1 MRSIFFLSI
10 AMLTLLGCQ
19 QETPKDV
26 KLELPKKPNI
36 LWLVAEDLSPY
47 IPSFG
52 DSTIQTPNLS
62 RLAAEGV
69 CYDNFYS
76 PSPVCAPSRAAISMG
91 MYPTKIAANH
101 MRTGP
106 WFSPDVSQALMDRMK
121 PYWPEGIPLY
131 DAMPPAGSRMMSE
144 YLRMEGY
151 YCTNNAK
158 EDYQFR
164 RTLTSWDESSNKAH
178 WRNRKDGQP
187 FFAIFNFGVTHESQ
201 IWSKAEDSLWI
212 DEHLDIPV
220 PPYLPDTEVGKK
232 DVRRMYSNIKEMD
245 HQVGEILKQ
254 LEEDGELDNTIIM
267 WYTDHGGPL
276 PRQKRLLYDSGLKV
290 PMIVRYPNQ
299 QLAGTRNDDLISFI
313 DLAPTVLSVAAIAP
327 PKEMDGRA
335 FLGSYQSKEKAK
347 YIYAA
352 ADRFDAV
359 YDRNR
364 AVRDKQFKYIKYYNP
379 EKSMFL
385 KVAYREQMAIM
396 QELHRLKEANQL
408 TAAQALWFRTTKPE
422 EELFDTKN
430 DPHELNNLAND
441 PKYAD
446 KLKELRTQCEQWV
459 NSLEDT
465 GLIPEKELLAKLWK
479 NGKQPKAAQ
488 PLIEQ
493 KDGTITLSSPT
504 EGAILGYQL
513 YKTGQ
518 PVNSWSVYTQP
529 FKTNEA
535 DSLKVVADR
544 IGFLRS
550 ETVELK
556 IKN

>member
-1 MRSIFFLSI
+1 MRYLLYAISLLFILSS
-10 AMLTLLGCQ
+10 C
-19 QETPKDV
+19 EKEVKPNV
-26 KLELPKKPNI
+26 KLDLPNRPNI

-76 PSPVCAPSRAAISMG
+76 PSPVCAPSRAAIAMG

-106 WFSPDVSQALMDRMK
+106 WFAPDVPQAIMDRMK

-131 DAMPPAGSRMMSE
+131 DAMPPEGSRMMSE
-144 YLRMEGY
+144 YLRMAGY
-151 YCTNNAK
+151 YCSNNAK

-164 RTLTSWDESSNKAH
+164 RTLTSWDESSDKAH
-178 WRNRKDGQP
+178 WSNRKAGQP
-187 FFAIFNFGVTHESQ
+187 FFAVFNFGVTHESQ
-201 IWSKAEDSLWI
+201 IWGKATDSLWV
-212 DEHLDIPV
+212 DENLDVPV
-220 PPYLPDTEVGKK
+220 PPYLPDTEIGQK

-245 HQVGEILKQ
+245 YQVGEILKQ
-254 LEEDGELDNTIIM
+254 LEEDGELDNTIIV

-290 PMIVRYPNQ
+290 PMIIRYPNQ

-313 DLAPTVLSVAAIAP
+313 DLAPTTLSIANIEP
-327 PKEMDGRA
+327 PKEMDGKA
-335 FLGSYQSKEKAK
+335 FLGKYERKEKAK

-364 AVRDKQFKYIKYYNP
+364 AVRDKQFKYIRYYNP
-379 EKSMFL
+379 EKPMFL
-385 KVAYREQMAIM
+385 QVAYREQMAIM
-396 QELHRLKEANQL
+396 QELHRLKKEGKL
-408 TAAQALWFRTTKPE
+408 TKAQALWFRETKPK

-430 DPHELNNLAND
+430 DPHEINNLADD

-446 KLKELRTQCEQWV
+446 KLKELRHQCEQWV
-459 NSLEDT
+459 NSFEDT
-465 GLIPEKELLAKLWK
+465 GMMDEKDLIAKLWP
-479 NGKQPKAAQ
+479 NGQQPKVKE
-488 PLIEQ
+488 PIIEN
-493 KDGTITLSSPT
+493 KDGIITISSPT
-504 EGAILGYQL
+504 KGALIGYQFIN
-513 YKTGQ
+513 TEN
-518 PVNSWSVYTQP
+518 PVDSWSIYTEP
-529 FKTNEA
+529 FEVNGA

-544 IGFLRS
+544 IGYLRS
-550 ETVELK
+550 ETVELR
-556 IKN
+556 IEN